1 MMAFPDGQNMFMQ
14 PDNEVDEHNVHAPV
28 PSFDRRTAAAGFDGN
43 HEEHIKNISISSL
56 NLYSNRKV
64 HKSLGH
70 LCSSND
76 QSEQFILEDFTKYT
90 SKGIY
95 KAIAIIDTDTEE
107 EGKSDKYDT
116 D

>member
-1 MMAFPDGQNMFMQ
+1 MLSFPDGQNMFSQ
-14 PDNEVDEHNVHAPV
+14 PDKEVDKHNAPI
-28 PSFDRRTAAAGFDGN
+28 PNFERRTAAAGFDGKY
-43 HEEHIKNISISSL
+43 EEQMNISISSL
-56 NLYSNRKV
+56 NLVNNRKV

-70 LCSSND
+70 LCNND
-76 QSEQFILEDFTKYT
+76 QSEQFILEDVTKYT

-95 KAIAIIDTDTEE
+95 RAVAIIDTDTDE